1 MKVVM
6 VANSAADGGAERVAV
21 MLANYFCKQ
30 GYDVTYAAV
39 LLDDIG
45 YPLDSRIRYVFCGNE
60 KGNKITRNFRRYSNL
75 YKLVKKVDAD
85 VVISF
90 MTLENILLPLKKGL
104 YKIYSMRSDPTRTF
118 NTGYEKILRDHIYGK
133 ADKLV
138 FQTQNIKEYFNKK
151 IQDKGVIIGNPL
163 IEGLPDWNP
172 ENDSKTIVAAGRL
185 TEAKNFSMLID
196 AFSLFLEKRPGYLLK
211 IYGDGELRDKLQ
223 AQIDSKG
230 IPENV
235 ILAGN
240 VKNIHEIMA
249 ESEVYVSSSDF
260 EGISN
265 SMLEALGIGVP
276 VICTDVPSGGAR
288 EYIQDG
294 INGFL
299 TNVGDAQMMSQKLLE
314 LCGNKELE
322 KAFSKEAVK
331 IRDELKIERICGM
344 WEDLIKNKS

>member
-1 MKVVM
+1 MKIVM

-30 GYDVTYAAV
+30 GYDVTFAAV
-39 LLDDIG
+39 LLDMIG
-45 YPLDSRIRYVFCGNE
+45 YPLDPGVHYEFCGNE
-60 KGNKITRNFRRYSNL
+60 KGNKITKNFRRYSNL

-90 MTLENILLPLKKGL
+90 MTLENVFLPMKKGL

-118 NTGYEKILRDHIYGK
+118 NSGYEKILRDHIYGK
-133 ADKLV
+133 ADCLV
-138 FQTQNIKEYFNKK
+138 FQTKNIKDYFNKK
-151 IQDKGVIIGNPL
+151 IRDKGVIIGNPL
-163 IEGLPDWNP
+163 IEGLPYWNAD
-172 ENDSKTIVAAGRL
+172 NTSKTIVAAGRL

-196 AFSLFLEKRPGYLLK
+196 AFSLFLEKRPGYYLK

-223 AQIDSKG
+223 EQIDQKG
-230 IPENV
+230 IADNA

-249 ESEVYVSSSDF
+249 EAEVYVSSSDF

-288 EYIQDG
+288 EYVRDG
-294 INGFL
+294 VNGFL
-299 TNVGDAQMMSQKLLE
+299 TNVGDSQMLCQKLLE
-314 LCGNKELE
+314 LCDNNELE
-322 KAFSKEAVK
+322 KSFSKEAVK

-344 WEDLIKNKS
+344 WEDLIKR